1 MRPSTLAIIAAAG
14 DAPSGNGLV
23 TAWPDGVGD
32 LLRSLNRPS
41 GFWLGSLPVKQK
53 TAPGLAAG

>member
-1 MRPSTLAIIAAAG
+1 MIAAAG
-14 DAPSGNGLV
+14 DKPVRGNGLV
-23 TAWPDGVGD
+23 TLRPAARD

-41 GFWLGSLPVKQK
+41 GVWLGSPPVKQK